1 MTVLPITLSAAAAA
15 ALINFW
21 LGMRIAQIRTKEKIS
36 IGDGGNELLTRR
48 MRAQLNFAENTPLVL
63 ILIALVELAGRGGLW
78 LNIVAAV
85 FLVGRVLHAIGMDG
99 ASLGWGRS
107 VGMAANMLTFAILV
121 VTALLIVARVV

>member
-1 MTVLPITLSAAAAA
+1 MTVLPIALSAAAAA

-21 LGMRIAQIRTKEKIS
+21 LGMRIAQIRTREKVS

-78 LNIVAAV
+78 LNLVAAV
-85 FLVGRVLHAIGMDG
+85 FLIGRVLHAIGMDG
-99 ASLGWGRS
+99 GSLKWGRS
-107 VGMAANMLTFAILV
+107 AGMAANMLTFAILV

>member
-1 MTVLPITLSAAAAA
+1 AAAAA
-15 ALINFW
+15 MINFW
-21 LGMRIAQIRTKEKIS
+21 LGLRIAQIRTKEGIS

-78 LNIVAAV
+78 LNVVAAL

>member
-21 LGMRIAQIRTKEKIS
+21 LGMRIAQIRTREKVS

-78 LNIVAAV
+78 LNLVAAV
-85 FLVGRVLHAIGMDG
+85 FLIGRVLHAIGMDG
-99 ASLGWGRS
+99 GSLKWGRS
-107 VGMAANMLTFAILV
+107 AGMAANMLTFAILV